1 MRKLVAFSGALEGSN
16 DVEDFTHFLI
26 AVCKHKGVMSS
37 FLGAICSQEI
47 QVPRQLKKI
56 IYDMYLMKTTCSW
69 NFWAVFIGDTPS
81 MMRRTMSFAV
91 LMTNMELEGFETMT
105 GLTGMC

>member
-1 MRKLVAFSGALEGSN
+1 
-16 DVEDFTHFLI
+16 
-26 AVCKHKGVMSS
+26 
-37 FLGAICSQEI
+37 
-47 QVPRQLKKI
+47 
-56 IYDMYLMKTTCSW
+56 MYLMKTTCSW

-81 MMRRTMSFAV
+81 MMRRTMSFAA